1 MGLILASI
9 VLSCLPARGLAAP
22 PRTAPP
28 TSGLAPGEAAL
39 RSPATARTALLR
51 LRDEETIVFYGD
63 SITEQNLYSAYLE
76 TFLVSRFPA
85 KKLAAYNF
93 GWSGDT
99 ASGGNQRFARD
110 VAGVKPS
117 LVFVNFGMN
126 DGGYKAYDEPTCR
139 SYLAAQQALADT
151 IRNSGARQVLFTTSP
166 IDDVLR
172 GDRGVY
178 NETLSRM
185 AQGVIALGAERQL
198 PVIDLLHPMLEIQRL
213 AKQKEPG
220 YTMIPDT
227 VHPDP
232 AGHLVMAY
240 LAMRQIDAPR
250 TVGEIVFE
258 GGAIKEAKV
267 AVVSNVTARD
277 GCVEFDLAPP
287 FLPFYV
293 PKDARPTCE
302 SHCNE
307 IGLSLNS
314 VVIMANNV
322 GCVCSPAPGAPG
334 AGGAV
339 SGGGMAALLMEE
351 QQRESSRAARATPR

>member
-9 VLSCLPARGLAAP
+9 VLSCLPALGLAAAP
-22 PRTAPP
+22 PRTAPA

-99 ASGGNQRFARD
+99 ASGGNKRFARD

-126 DGGYKAYDEPTCR
+126 DGGYKAYDEPTYR

-250 TVGEIVFE
+250 TVGEIVIE
-258 GGAIKEAKV
+258 GGQ
-267 AVVSNVTARD
+267 SR
-277 GCVEFDLAPP
+277 
-287 FLPFYV
+287 
-293 PKDARPTCE
+293 RRR
-302 SHCNE
+302 S
-307 IGLSLNS
+307 
-314 VVIMANNV
+314 
-322 GCVCSPAPGAPG
+322 
-334 AGGAV
+334 
-339 SGGGMAALLMEE
+339 
-351 QQRESSRAARATPR
+351 RSSAT